1 MISTDSVLYSGPV
14 VVYSPQAWCDLWLSK
29 HWIAHELSRHVKVL
43 YVNPLLS
50 PVNPGKAY
58 LYRRFL
64 QPRRPHVTE
73 ITPSLWVLEPVAVPF
88 TNKLHAIMQPLNAR
102 FGVHQLRLAI
112 QTLALKEP
120 LLITF
125 DASTS
130 FLVGNLGERA
140 TVYYCVDPVQGGQR
154 GIETEAELCRRADA
168 VMVTSE
174 FHYQRLLPHCSG
186 AKLTVINHG
195 YDFAGARAIAQDSTL
210 SEPDDLISIPHPRIV
225 YTGSIHDSYLDTE
238 LVASVASARPGWSF
252 ILVGPYQDNPIGPA
266 LSAQNLERLR
276 MLPNIHLLGAR
287 PYQRLAHYIRFSDVC
302 MAPYNLT
309 RNLEWDGISPF
320 KMLQYLSQ
328 GKPVLVPR
336 LGSLAQLVEL
346 VYFYEDDHGFENAI
360 EKAMG
365 EQDRGLAEQRIKWA
379 SQHSQE
385 RVMERI
391 DRHLLRIVGKQTPK
405 VEAGRIPD
413 AT

>member
-14 VVYSPQAWCDLWLSK
+14 VVYSPQVWCDLWVSK
-29 HWIAHELSRHVKVL
+29 HWIAHELSKHVKVL

-50 PVNPGKAY
+50 PLNPGKGY
-58 LYRRFL
+58 LARRFL
-64 QPRRPHVTE
+64 QPGRVHIKEVS
-73 ITPSLWVLEPVAVPF
+73 PSLWVLEPVAVPF
-88 TNKLHAIMQPLNAR
+88 TNKLHAIMHPLNIR
-102 FGVHQLRLAI
+102 FGVHQLRLAM
-112 QTLALKEP
+112 QTLGLKEP

-130 FLVGNLGERA
+130 FLVGNLAERA
-140 TVYYCVDPVQGGQR
+140 AAYYCVDPVQGGQR
-154 GIETEAELCRRADA
+154 GIESEAELCRRADA

-174 FHYQRLLPHCSG
+174 FHYRRLLPYCSG
-186 AKLTVINHG
+186 AKLAVINHG

-210 SEPDDLISIPHPRIV
+210 GEPDDMISIPHPRIV
-225 YTGSIHDSYLDTE
+225 YTGSIHDSCVHTE

-252 ILVGPYQDNPIGPA
+252 ILVGPYHDNPIGPA
-266 LSAQNLERLR
+266 LSAKNLERLR

-287 PYQRLAHYIRFSDVC
+287 PYQQLAHYIRFADVC
-302 MAPYNLT
+302 MAPYDLT

-328 GKPVLVPR
+328 GKPVVVPR
-336 LGSLAQLVEL
+336 LGSLARLAGL
-346 VYFYEDDHGFENAI
+346 VYFYEDAHGFESAI
-360 EKAMG
+360 EKAMA
-365 EQDRGLAEQRIKWA
+365 EQDRRPAEQRIEWA

-391 DRHLLRIVGKQTPK
+391 DRHFWRIMGKQMPMM
-405 VEAGRIPD
+405 EAGRDLD